1 VRRKIGECLVHAGV
15 ISDHDLG
22 IALAEHARTGERVG
36 AVLVRLHFTTDWQLA
51 RALGHQLGLPYANF
65 SNEPPDPNAIA
76 LIPKDLAFKRLSIGT
91 RIAGDRLTVAMA
103 DPLLFGLIKDLE
115 LRTGRWIAP
124 AVATR
129 TDILRALH
137 AGYGTRRSG
146 SAAGDRPPGDCAK
159 CRRGLEP
166 GWQFCPYCAARVAP
180 RLAAPGSLPDAASM

>member
-1 VRRKIGECLVHAGV
+1 V

-22 IALAEHARTGERVG
+22 VALAEHARTGERIG
-36 AVLVRLHFTTDWQLA
+36 AVLIRLNLTTDWQLA
-51 RALGHQLGLPYANF
+51 RALAYQLGLPYANF
-65 SNEPPDPNAIA
+65 SNEPPDPDAIA

-115 LRTGRWIAP
+115 LRTGRGIAP

-137 AGYGTRRSG
+137 VGYGIRRSG
-146 SAAGDRPPGDCAK
+146 SSAGDRPSANCVK
-159 CRRGLEP
+159 CRRGLEA
-166 GWQFCPYCAARVAP
+166 GWQFCPFCAARVAP
-180 RLAAPGSLPDAASM
+180 RLAAPGALPDAASM